1 MKQENKHHFTKIDFN
16 ENNITVRSIIDFGEF
31 IQNHPALL
39 KLNISNISTEENISS
54 FFIYIKDF
62 KINLYECKNGHE
74 IKNILL
80 NEFDET
86 QSIELDKIICDT
98 CKIKD
103 KSKTYNN
110 EFFKC
115 LKCNKNL
122 CPLCKSKHDNKH
134 EIIDYDDHYYICEN
148 HNKNYG
154 AYCENCKKN
163 LCLSCSDHE
172 KHLIIK
178 FDDIKPNIEN
188 LIDKKE

>member
-1 MKQENKHHFTKIDFN
+1 MRILVYDSDMEKSKN
-16 ENNITVRSIIDFGEF
+16 ENSKKPKNIIC
-31 IQNHPALL
+31 P
-39 KLNISNISTEENISS
+39 KCKENIKMD
-54 FFIYIKDF
+54 IKDF

-134 EIIDYDDHYYICEN
+134 EIIDIKLFIS
-148 HNKNYG
+148 NK
-154 AYCENCKKN
+154 
-163 LCLSCSDHE
+163 
-172 KHLIIK
+172 
-178 FDDIKPNIEN
+178 
-188 LIDKKE
+188 

>member
-1 MKQENKHHFTKIDFN
+1 MD
-16 ENNITVRSIIDFGEF
+16 
-31 IQNHPALL
+31 
-39 KLNISNISTEENISS
+39 
-54 FFIYIKDF
+54 IKDF
-62 KINLYECKNGHE
+62 KINLYESKNGHE
-74 IKNILL
+74 IKYILL
-80 NEFDET
+80 NESDET

-115 LKCNKNL
+115 LKYNKNL

-163 LCLSCSDHE
+163 LCLWCNDHE

-178 FDDIKPNIEN
+178 FDDIQPNKEN
-188 LIDKKE
+188 LLIKKNELKTKINLIKTEVKMIQSQLD